1 MNPSIDNHL
10 KLDVCRRSLVA
21 APLFAVCAALLFFIP
36 IVEDPLSLFFFQ
48 MGAMVAFLSS
58 LIRAFAAYQ
67 INHHGL
73 DALASW
79 DRAHEIA
86 IWLNAISYGLCATLG
101 LLASEAGSLNHE
113 LSLVVSIAI
122 VGGSAGSIAL
132 MPRAQLAVIFFASV
146 VPSLVLFAQIKP
158 GDPLTYIL
166 PAVMT
171 VLNVF
176 FILNSR
182 QFYQQIRKKFEIDED
197 LKASRARAS
206 YSAKLASLGEMAGGV
221 AHEINNPLAIMMGQ
235 AEQIRSLAT
244 NAGGPEGAKLLEKSE
259 KLILSVLRI
268 RKIIQGLLLFSREA
282 ENDPKIAFSLGSL
295 IEDSLGLCKE
305 KFRYARVDL
314 VLDPVPEL
322 QVLCRPTQIS
332 QVMLNLLNN
341 AFDAVQNLD
350 QKSVRIY
357 FMDLPHAV
365 RLTVHDNGAG
375 VPKEIERKVFEPFF
389 TTKDF
394 GKGTGLGLSISRSI
408 VEEHG
413 GELVLNPSDGGA
425 SFSFTIPKA
434 KNTAAI

>member
-1 MNPSIDNHL
+1 MSDVIDNQL
-10 KLDVCRRSLVA
+10 KLEVCRRSLVA
-21 APLFAVCAALLFFIP
+21 APLFAVCAILLFFIP
-36 IVEDPLSLFFFQ
+36 LVDEPLPLFFFQ
-48 MGAMVAFLSS
+48 LGATVAFLSS
-58 LIRAFAAYQ
+58 VMRAYAAFQ
-67 INHHGL
+67 VSRHGL

-79 DRAHEIA
+79 DRAHEIS

-101 LLASEAGSLNHE
+101 LLSSDVGSLKHE

-132 MPRAQLAVIFFASV
+132 LPRAQLAVIFFASV
-146 VPSLVLFAQIKP
+146 VPSLVLFSQIEP
-158 GDPLTYIL
+158 GATLTYIL
-166 PAVMT
+166 PCVLT
-171 VLNVF
+171 VLNLF

-182 QFYQQIRKKFEIDED
+182 QFYREVRKKYETDD
-197 LKASRARAS
+197 ALKVSRARAFD
-206 YSAKLASLGEMAGGV
+206 SAKLASLGEMAGGM

-235 AEQIRSLAT
+235 AEQIRALAT
-244 NAGGPEGAKLLEKSE
+244 NAGGPEGTKLLEKSE

-268 RKIIQGLLLFSREA
+268 RKIIQGLLLFSRDA
-282 ENDPKIAFSLGSL
+282 ENDPKIAFSLRSL
-295 IEDSLGLCKE
+295 LEDSLGLCKE

-314 VLDPVPEL
+314 ILDPVPEL

-332 QVMLNLLNN
+332 QVLLNLLNN
-341 AFDAVQNLD
+341 AYDAVQDLD
-350 QKSVRIY
+350 QKSVRLY

-365 RLTVHDNGAG
+365 RVTVHDNGAG
-375 VPKEIERKVFEPFF
+375 VPKDLERKVFEPFF

-413 GELVLNPSDGGA
+413 GELTLNPSNGGA

-434 KNTAAI
+434 KPSAA